1 MSASSDAT
9 ATRPGRGRRAGRSS
23 GDERERDILN
33 TLEQLLET
41 QSFHEISIDDLA
53 RGAGISRPTFYFYF
67 PSKEAALLTLLDA
80 IVAEA
85 NAGRDEAQL
94 GLENN
99 PAEHVRQG
107 IEAYLQTFGKHRAVA
122 FAAAE
127 AQSSSP
133 EVRELWNG
141 VREGWVKDAATN
153 IDIERKRVGAK
164 TDVSSRDLAIALIQM
179 NENVLR
185 TSFAGE
191 QPAVDEAV
199 VLDVL
204 QAIWI
209 NAIYGD
215 KSP

>member
-1 MSASSDAT
+1 MNASSDAT

-33 TLEQLLET
+33 TLEQLLEK
-41 QSFHEISIDDLA
+41 QNFHEISIDDLA

-67 PSKEAALLTLLDA
+67 PSKVAVLLTLLDA
-80 IVAEA
+80 IVVEA
-85 NAGRDEAQL
+85 NAGRDQAQV

-107 IEAYLQTFGKHRAVA
+107 IEAYLQTFGRHRAVA

-141 VREGWVKDAATN
+141 VREGWVQDAATN

-164 TDVSSRDLAIALIQM
+164 TEVSSRDLAIALIQM

-191 QPAVDEAV
+191 QPAIDEAV

>member
-164 TDVSSRDLAIALIQM
+164 TEVSSRDLAIALIQM